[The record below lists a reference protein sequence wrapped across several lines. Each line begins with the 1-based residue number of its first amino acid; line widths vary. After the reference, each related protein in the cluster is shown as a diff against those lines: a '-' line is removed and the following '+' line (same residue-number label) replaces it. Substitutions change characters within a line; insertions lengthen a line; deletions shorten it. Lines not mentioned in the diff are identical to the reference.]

1 MTLSTLEKIS
11 RKCGGSAICHLFDQT
26 PWPDRAE
33 TLVKVGLVEAPTC
46 SLSEVSA
53 KDAQLLLAL
62 ALSRN
67 LCYGSRR
74 MSSHTGSELAAS
86 FLALFPAAA
95 RYYTNS
101 ETPYHLKGSAWIF
114 GNMTLDTVDT
124 GVVVRSGKFL
134 SGVLWLSDID

>member
-11 RKCGGSAICHLFDQT
+11 RKCGRSAICHLFDQT
-26 PWPDRAE
+26 PWSDRSEA
-33 TLVKVGLVEAPTC
+33 LVKIGLVEAPTC
-46 SLSEVSA
+46 ILSEVSA
-53 KDAQLLLAL
+53 KDAQSLLAL
-62 ALSRN
+62 TLSKH
-67 LCYGSRR
+67 LCGGRR

-86 FLALFPAAA
+86 FLALFPATA